1 MLTATTIDD
10 QYSTKNSNQCTP
22 CQCDACILFR
32 PFEIA
37 IFCVPDSSRA
47 AAATP
52 GSAAVQQQQP
62 HPEWQLRQ
70 ASVFASLLQPSASS
84 KSEISAS
91 EAFSSEQDAFA
102 ADALADGVVVGA
114 CKIMVRMQ
122 YR

>member
-1 MLTATTIDD
+1 MLTATTIDG
-10 QYSTKNSNQCTP
+10 QYSTNNSNNCTR
-22 CQCDACILFR
+22 CQCDACIFR

-52 GSAAVQQQQP
+52 GSAAVQQQQL

-91 EAFSSEQDAFA
+91 ETFSSEQDALA
-102 ADALADGVVVGA
+102 ADALADGVVVGS
-114 CKIMVRMQ
+114 CKIMVRVQ